1 MLDSVL
7 RMWPYEGKGG
17 EKGIQDFRTGS
28 DLEFMTFS
36 PFLVLKV
43 KAV

>member
-1 MLDSVL
+1 M
-7 RMWPYEGKGG
+7 K
-17 EKGIQDFRTGS
+17 EKVEKKESRTLETGS